1 MASRICDLRAG
12 AGRDAALAAR
22 RALSM
27 SPRAAGAVGSRYSNR
42 MSSVRCA
49 GRASVVL
56 SGQLGG
62 LAGIAAESWAGGS
75 TVAAICTR
83 GGSPPPQYHP
93 SRSIVKYSGRKM
105 RHLNQDSGGSAH
117 KLEVYLRG
125 LNQ

>member
-1 MASRICDLRAG
+1 MASRICDLRVG

-62 LAGIAAESWAGGS
+62 DRSQVLGGREHGGGDLHERRKPPLS
-75 TVAAICTR
+75 TTLPDLLLSIP
-83 GGSPPPQYHP
+83 GG
-93 SRSIVKYSGRKM
+93 K
-105 RHLNQDSGGSAH
+105 
-117 KLEVYLRG
+117 
-125 LNQ
+125 

>member
-1 MASRICDLRAG
+1 MTCYSRPFQVRLSMASRICDLRVG

-49 GRASVVL
+49 GRVSVVL

-83 GGSPPPQYHP
+83 GGSPPLSTTLPDLLW
-93 SRSIVKYSGRKM
+93 SIP
-105 RHLNQDSGGSAH
+105 
-117 KLEVYLRG
+117 RG
-125 LNQ
+125 KWGIWTKI